1 MVNLESQR
9 KLVEE
14 YELLGRIIDADITF
28 ENSKDRTSG
37 TCYLKCNTVFK
48 VLNIKYEGEMRVL
61 NNTKFK
67 VFNNSLNGS
76 IIVTN
81 VNKDTMQE
89 DVLFEYKGYINN
101 IINANIVG
109 FNQKRPLAVRV
120 IRVPGEPVYLKDNSD
135 TWNTSSEIL
144 KEPEPIIQGRFELQD
159 PDLNNPMIHKDA
171 SSKLPSSYAMSTNI
185 KEIKGKPVFIGD
197 RCGNCKHILYPM
209 SKTQTGICHLWK
221 AQVKLPYWC
230 QNWKRKEGE

>member
-101 IINANIVG
+101 II
-109 FNQKRPLAVRV
+109 F
-120 IRVPGEPVYLKDNSD
+120 
-135 TWNTSSEIL
+135 
-144 KEPEPIIQGRFELQD
+144 FEQL
-159 PDLNNPMIHKDA
+159 
-171 SSKLPSSYAMSTNI
+171 
-185 KEIKGKPVFIGD
+185 
-197 RCGNCKHILYPM
+197 
-209 SKTQTGICHLWK
+209 
-221 AQVKLPYWC
+221 
-230 QNWKRKEGE
+230 